1 MPAVVIN
8 NNSKNTPSL
17 KVKRYVCMLVRAVL
31 LANPRASM
39 AVDKFSA
46 CRKLVMN
53 RGMTS
58 GTIC

>member
-1 MPAVVIN
+1 MPAEVVN
-8 NNSKNTPSL
+8 NNSKNAPSF
-17 KVKRYVCMLVRAVL
+17 KVKRYICMLVRAVL
-31 LANPRASM
+31 PANPRASM
-39 AVDKFSA
+39 AVDKSSA